1 MAIVVAIISFLQ
13 NSKFFSLISSC
24 KYAIVDLHQNV
35 NIQITQWLV
44 KQILKQLTF
53 LKLNFLI
60 ETFEN
65 FPFRIKFSIAYEK
78 LTHVSQK
85 QRKKNHKT
93 TVSKNT
99 PNFNANTLS
108 IKNPKSQNLKN
119 YKGLPA
125 ALNII
130 SISKFKKKV

>member
-1 MAIVVAIISFLQ
+1 ML
-13 NSKFFSLISSC
+13 SK
-24 KYAIVDLHQNV
+24 ANTRTV
-35 NIQITQWLV
+35 
-44 KQILKQLTF
+44 TF
-53 LKLNFLI
+53 LELNFLI

-85 QRKKNHKT
+85 QRKKIHKT
-93 TVSKNT
+93 AVSKST

-119 YKGLPA
+119 YKGLTT

-130 SISKFKKKV
+130 SISKFKKKMWKSKIDIKIKIAPGQSNELAKVSENFIQLS